1 MPAQLFRRD
10 LLRYAAAAGAACMLP
25 SCTRALSSSAA
36 LRSAG
41 SARPVELHAFFD
53 LPLEDPRS
61 RELSGLAWDERRRK
75 LWAVQ
80 DESSTIVAIVPSH
93 DLRQWRFAET
103 ITVDAG
109 GPVDLEG
116 IVLLDDGFIVC
127 SEDGPRIVEVDLRG
141 RFRREVALPSR
152 LSNAR
157 SNRSLESLTASPS
170 GRYLFTTT
178 EAALTCDGEKASLD
192 AGTRVRVF
200 RMERHG
206 SLESEHVYATDP
218 APYAVGDWGVSDL
231 AAISDD
237 ELLVLE
243 RGWAKGHGNTA
254 RIYRTRIDPRACST
268 TLDRLPENAHTLGK
282 DLQCDLGLLA
292 CPGVPPP
299 KQPQASPLLDNYE
312 GLTLGPRLPDG
323 RGSLILVSDDNGHDN
338 QFARI
343 VVLAV

>member
-1 MPAQLFRRD
+1 MPGQLFRRD
-10 LLRYAAAAGAACMLP
+10 LLRWAAAAGAASVLP
-25 SCTRALSSSAA
+25 ACTRALPSLPSQASS
-36 LRSAG
+36 
-41 SARPVELHAFFD
+41 RPVELHAFFD
-53 LPLEDPRS
+53 LPRGDPRS

-80 DESSTIVAIVPSH
+80 DESSTIVALLPSA
-93 DLRQWRFAET
+93 DLRHWRFGET
-103 ITVDAG
+103 ITVDAR

-127 SEDGPRIVEVDLRG
+127 SEEGPRIVEVDLRG
-141 RFRREVALPSR
+141 RFRREIALPRR

-157 SNRSLESLTASPS
+157 SNKSLESLTASPS

-178 EAALTCDGEKASLD
+178 EAALTCDGDKASVN

-200 RMERHG
+200 RIDRSG
-206 SLESEHVYATDP
+206 SFESEHVYATDP
-218 APYAVGDWGVSDL
+218 APYDVGDWGISDL
-231 AAISDD
+231 AALSDD

-268 TLDRLPENAHTLGK
+268 AFERLPEDSPALGK
-282 DLQCDLGLLA
+282 DLHCDLGLLA

-299 KQPQASPLLDNYE
+299 KQLQASPLLDNYE

-343 VVLAV
+343 VVLSV